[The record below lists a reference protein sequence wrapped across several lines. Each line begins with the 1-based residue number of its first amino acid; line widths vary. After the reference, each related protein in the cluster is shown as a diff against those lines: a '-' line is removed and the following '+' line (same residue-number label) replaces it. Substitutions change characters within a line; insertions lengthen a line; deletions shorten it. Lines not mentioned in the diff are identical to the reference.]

1 MCVCVKA
8 RTMEKDEKAGGGGGR
23 EKLRPIT
30 DFPFPTYDI
39 MPLHCTT
46 RRAKLDFFFSPQ
58 LRFPKEGGEGLFR
71 VVFPAK
77 LSRITRL
84 EKGEIEGGEKKS
96 G

>member
-1 MCVCVKA
+1 
-8 RTMEKDEKAGGGGGR
+8 MEKDEKAGGGGR

-46 RRAKLDFFFSPQ
+46 RRAKLDFFPLLLTSFPERRRGGTFSSGFSCQ
-58 LRFPKEGGEGLFR
+58 I
-71 VVFPAK
+71 V
-77 LSRITRL
+77 SNHSL